1 MQCFNKEEAKKKNKS
16 NKCLLS
22 AEQNLDEHQSMTTI
36 KVDHC
41 LTKA

>member
-1 MQCFNKEEAKKKNKS
+1 MQCFNKEEAKKKKS
-16 NKCLLS
+16 KKYLLS

-36 KVDHC
+36 KVNHC